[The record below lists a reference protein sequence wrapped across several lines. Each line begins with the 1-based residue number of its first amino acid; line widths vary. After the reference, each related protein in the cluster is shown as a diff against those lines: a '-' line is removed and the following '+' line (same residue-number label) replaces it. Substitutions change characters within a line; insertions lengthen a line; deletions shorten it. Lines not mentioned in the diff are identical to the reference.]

1 MDVVFDNTLCSLFI
15 YVILVLVDRID
26 TQVFIVA
33 QYLGILVL
41 ALAL

>member
-1 MDVVFDNTLCSLFI
+1 MLYLTYSLQLV

-33 QYLGILVL
+33 CLGILVL
-41 ALAL
+41 ALALQIC

>member
-33 QYLGILVL
+33 YLGILVL